1 MIGMSDLHRLFG
13 DFNDNISLSATK
25 KEDLKRGRNALRQKV
40 RDYLKKK
47 DMKVPNFCGQGSFMM
62 KTVVNPIGDNEY
74 DIDDGIYIKEYK
86 DTDEESWPAVSTV
99 HNWIKKA
106 VENHT
111 NQSPQDKNTCV
122 RVIYAK
128 NYHIDL
134 PSYIIKDNIARLAH
148 KTKGWI
154 ESDPK
159 AMTDWFI
166 NKNKDTGDQLR
177 RVVKYVK
184 AWKDF
189 QNKDSKQ
196 VDLCGLAITI
206 LAADNFYYESGR
218 DDKSLLGTLTSIIDE
233 LEENFVCYKPV
244 APMDEDLFAGF
255 SSTKQENILNKLKNF
270 RDALEAAIDEDNE
283 KKACE
288 KLREKLGDR
297 FPKGEDNSTS
307 NEFVKSSAPA
317 IIRSDGR
324 SA

>member
-1 MIGMSDLHRLFG
+1 MCNLHEQFG
-13 DFNDNISLSATK
+13 DFHDNISLSNTK
-25 KEDLKRGRNALRQKV
+25 KEDLRRGRDALRQKV
-40 RDYLKKK
+40 RNYFKEK
-47 DMKVPNFCGQGSFMM
+47 DMKIPDFCGQGSFMM

-74 DIDDGIYIKEYK
+74 DIDDGIYLKGYQ
-86 DTDEESWPAVSTV
+86 DTDEDWPATSTV
-99 HNWIKKA
+99 HSWIKKA

-111 NQSPQDKNTCV
+111 SEPPQDKNTCI

-134 PSYIIKDNIARLAH
+134 PSYIIKDDVAYLAH
-148 KTKGWI
+148 KAKGWI

-166 NKNKDTGDQLR
+166 NENKDTGDQLR
-177 RVVKYVK
+177 RVVKYIK
-184 AWKDF
+184 AWKDY

-206 LAADNFYYESGR
+206 LAANNFYYESGR

-233 LEENFVCYKPV
+233 LESDFVCNKPV
-244 APMDEDLFAGF
+244 TPKDEDLFEGF
-255 SSTKQENILNKLKNF
+255 SSTKQTNILSKLKSF
-270 RDALEAAIDEDNE
+270 RDTLEAAIDEDNE

-288 KLREKLGDR
+288 KLRGKLGER
-297 FPKGEDNSTS
+297 FPEGEDNSTDD
-307 NEFVKSSAPA
+307 EFVKSSGPT